1 MAPSAVT
8 STAEAEIPIHTKGQ
22 AKTLVREPLKLSGSL
37 KEYESFEV
45 TPAIGT
51 EFPKA
56 NLVDWLNAPNADEL
70 IRDLAITISQ
80 RGVVFFR
87 AQDGLTNE
95 LQKKLI
101 LKLGELTGRPSTSTL
116 HIHPLLNSEREL
128 GGTDL
133 EVSTIS
139 SKQYEKFYRKTND
152 DGIVVTKRDDELW
165 HADISFEPTPADYTS
180 LRLTELPSTGGDTLW
195 ASGYDVYDRLSPA
208 YQKFLESLTATF
220 FQPHFG
226 QIAEK
231 QGFELYDKPRGA
243 PDNIGKI
250 LKAVHPVIRT
260 NPVTGWKSVFPI
272 GAHVGHIN
280 GVTKQESKNL
290 LSWFYDLV
298 AQDHSIQVRLK
309 WQNPNDIAIWD
320 NRSAFHSATFDYDGY
335 GDRFGNRV
343 VGIGEHPY
351 LDPNSVGK
359 ADYLRATSN

>member
-1 MAPSAVT
+1 MAPSAT
-8 STAEAEIPIHTKGQ
+8 EGEIPIHSKG
-22 AKTLVREPLKLSGSL
+22 KTQSRQPLKPSGAL
-37 KEYESFEV
+37 KDFESFDV
-45 TPAIGT
+45 TPAIGR

-87 AQDGLTNE
+87 AQDNLTND

-116 HIHPLLNSEREL
+116 HIHPLLNSERDL
-128 GGTDL
+128 GGEDL

-139 SKQYEKFYRKTND
+139 SKQHAKFYRNTSD
-152 DGIVVTKRDDELW
+152 DGVVVTRRDNELW
-165 HADISFEPTPADYTS
+165 HSDIAFEPSPADYTS
-180 LRLTELPSTGGDTLW
+180 LRLVELPETGGDTLW

-220 FQPHFG
+220 WQPHFG
-226 QIAEK
+226 QIAER
-231 QGFELYDKPRGA
+231 QGFKLYEKPRGA
-243 PDNIGKI
+243 PDNIGSV
-250 LKAVHPVIRT
+250 LKAVHPVVRT

-280 GVTKQESKNL
+280 GVTKEESSNL
-290 LSWFYDLV
+290 LSWFYELI
-298 AQDHSIQVRLK
+298 AKDHSIQVRLK

-320 NRSAFHSATFDYDGY
+320 NRSVFHSATFDYEGY

-343 VGIGEHPY
+343 VGIGENPY
-351 LDPNSVGK
+351 LDPESVGK
-359 ADYLRATSN
+359 AESLRSSSEQ